1 MSPVDEHVVSF
12 LVAWAG
18 FKTIQHLVSVDI
30 HVHFALSEPSLI
42 LAKKLIN
49 RKKNAQITVLRG
61 NCGDHKIIFTT
72 FRDVGKPEQ
81 VKSKHHHSFLF
92 LCKEKE
98 PPLSFAKILISK
110 HQHHYSCHRLQPSLL
125 TCRVLWTMAGR
136 SNEEELE
143 EVISSFRR
151 IWRSGGRASLSLHAN
166 QGELEVGLFI
176 LMEALLLLFEL
187 YFTSFL
193 ICLSIL
199 CRHVW
204 IFSLGL
210 AFKRMC

>member
-1 MSPVDEHVVSF
+1 
-12 LVAWAG
+12 
-18 FKTIQHLVSVDI
+18 
-30 HVHFALSEPSLI
+30 
-42 LAKKLIN
+42 
-49 RKKNAQITVLRG
+49 
-61 NCGDHKIIFTT
+61 
-72 FRDVGKPEQ
+72 
-81 VKSKHHHSFLF
+81 
-92 LCKEKE
+92 
-98 PPLSFAKILISK
+98 
-110 HQHHYSCHRLQPSLL
+110 
-125 TCRVLWTMAGR
+125 MAGG
-136 SNEEELE
+136 SNEKELE

>member
-1 MSPVDEHVVSF
+1 
-12 LVAWAG
+12 
-18 FKTIQHLVSVDI
+18 
-30 HVHFALSEPSLI
+30 
-42 LAKKLIN
+42 
-49 RKKNAQITVLRG
+49 
-61 NCGDHKIIFTT
+61 
-72 FRDVGKPEQ
+72 
-81 VKSKHHHSFLF
+81 
-92 LCKEKE
+92 
-98 PPLSFAKILISK
+98 
-110 HQHHYSCHRLQPSLL
+110 
-125 TCRVLWTMAGR
+125 MAGG
-136 SNEEELE
+136 SNEKELE

-204 IFSLGL
+204 IFNLGL